1 MSCEGKLKFLLPNC
15 QSNADLNSASPT
27 LKLQRMESIA
37 TPIPKSKGHWLIG
50 DMRALVANPLNYII
64 AQRPKFGDMFQADT
78 LMHKVVFA
86 AHPDVAKHLL
96 LDNHKNYY
104 KSFDYEILKLVL
116 GEGLIGSDGEFWRKQ
131 RRLAQPAFHKKRI
144 EGMFAAML
152 EESEKMVARWESYK
166 GSGKSL
172 ELNTEMTAVTVNIV
186 AKTLFGTHVDT
197 SMEAI
202 GKSIAL
208 LNGYISARIN
218 NPLMPP
224 PWVPTARNLQFKRD
238 RKTLDDIIY
247 KIIADRRQHPS
258 EHDDLLA
265 MLMSATDDEG
275 GEGMTDLQLRDEILT
290 LFLAGHETSATSLTW
305 MLILL
310 SQNPEAMA
318 RAKKEATDVLGQGR
332 MQMEDLGKLPYLR
345 RVIDEGLRL
354 YPPAWIVGRKA
365 LEDDVIHGFAVP
377 KGYNVIVSTYLIH
390 RHPDFWENPDKF
402 DPDRFLPERVN
413 PEQHKYAYFPFG
425 GGPRMCIGNS
435 FALMEMTI
443 LLALILQKF
452 DPRAGKQTWEMNPM
466 VTLRIKGDVP
476 FFV

>member
-1 MSCEGKLKFLLPNC
+1 
-15 QSNADLNSASPT
+15 
-27 LKLQRMESIA
+27 
-37 TPIPKSKGHWLIG
+37 
-50 DMRALVANPLNYII
+50 
-64 AQRPKFGDMFQADT
+64 
-78 LMHKVVFA
+78 
-86 AHPDVAKHLL
+86 
-96 LDNHKNYY
+96 
-104 KSFDYEILKLVL
+104 
-116 GEGLIGSDGEFWRKQ
+116 
-131 RRLAQPAFHKKRI
+131 
-144 EGMFAAML
+144 
-152 EESEKMVARWESYK
+152 
-166 GSGKSL
+166 
-172 ELNTEMTAVTVNIV
+172 
-186 AKTLFGTHVDT
+186 
-197 SMEAI
+197 
-202 GKSIAL
+202 
-208 LNGYISARIN
+208 
-218 NPLMPP
+218 
-224 PWVPTARNLQFKRD
+224 
-238 RKTLDDIIY
+238 
-247 KIIADRRQHPS
+247 
-258 EHDDLLA
+258 
-265 MLMSATDDEG
+265 MLMSATDEESG
-275 GEGMTDLQLRDEILT
+275 TGMTDLQLRDEILT

-318 RAKKEATDVLGQGR
+318 RAKQEATEVLGQGR

-390 RHPDFWENPDKF
+390 RHPDFWENPEAF
-402 DPDRFLPERVN
+402 DPDRFLPERAN

-452 DPRAGKQTWEMNPM
+452 DPRAGKETWEMNPM